1 MARAVFYLL
10 KQRIYGSLKLMVIDY
25 NLAVRVCTSSALL
38 TELCQPGV
46 DSRSCT
52 DNLKISY

>member
-38 TELCQPGV
+38 L
-46 DSRSCT
+46 
-52 DNLKISY
+52 SYADLESTTGIAPAT